1 MIKKILVANR
11 GEIAL
16 RIIRACKEMSITSVV
31 VYSEAD
37 KDSLPV
43 KAADEAVCIGPASPI
58 DSYLNINNVISAAL
72 TVGADAIH
80 PGFGFLSENA
90 DFARKVQ
97 KHGITFIGP
106 SPEAIEKM
114 GDKAVARDTVIKAG
128 VPVVPGSPGPVD
140 NEETA
145 LRIAEQIGY
154 PVMVKASAGGGGR
167 GMRVA
172 NAPEE
177 LISALQTA
185 SAESQAA
192 FGNPEVYLEKFVLH
206 PRHVEFQ
213 ILGDS
218 FGNVVYLG
226 ERDCS
231 IQRRN
236 QKVIE
241 EAPSSALN
249 EKLREKMG
257 KAAIKAA
264 SAVQYCGAGTV
275 EFLLDSDGQFYFIEM
290 NTRIQ
295 VEHPVTEMITGI
307 DLVKEQIYV
316 ASGEKLFYTQDD
328 IDIRGWS
335 IECRINAE
343 DPSKNFIPCP
353 GKITKYVPPG
363 GPGVRV
369 DSAAFQGWN
378 IPHYYDSMLGK
389 LVTWGQDRE
398 EAIARMER
406 ALDEFVIEGVKTTI
420 PFHQIVIKNKHFK
433 RGDID
438 TGFIEKHIFKQQ

>member
-16 RIIRACKEMSITSVV
+16 RIIRACKEMGIASVI

-43 KAADEAVCIGPASPI
+43 KAADEAICIGPASPI
-58 DSYLNINNVISAAL
+58 ESYLNINNVISAAL
-72 TVGADAIH
+72 TTGADAIH

-90 DFARKVQ
+90 NFARTVH
-97 KHGITFIGP
+97 KHGIIFIGP

-114 GDKAVARDTVIKAG
+114 GDKAVARETVVRAG

-140 NEETA
+140 NEDTA

-167 GMRVA
+167 GMRIA

-177 LISALQTA
+177 LVSALQTA

-192 FGNPEVYLEKFVLH
+192 FGNPEVYLEKYVVH
-206 PRHVEFQ
+206 PRHIEFQ
-213 ILGDS
+213 ILGDRY
-218 FGNVVYLG
+218 GNIVYLG

-249 EKLREKMG
+249 DKLRKKMG
-257 KAAIKAA
+257 KAAIQAA
-264 SAVQYCGAGTV
+264 SAVQYCGTGTV

-295 VEHPVTEMITGI
+295 VEHPITEMVTGI

-316 ASGEKLFYTQDD
+316 ASGEKLIITQED
-328 IDIRGWS
+328 IDIRGWA

-343 DPSKNFIPCP
+343 DPTKDFIPCP

-363 GPGVRV
+363 GPGIRV
-369 DSAAFQGWN
+369 DSAAFQGWDV
-378 IPHYYDSMLGK
+378 PYHYDSMLGK
-389 LVTWGQDRE
+389 LIAWGQDRD
-398 EAIARMER
+398 EAIARMIR
-406 ALDEFVIEGVKTTI
+406 ALDEYVIEGVKTTI
-420 PFHQIVIKNKHFK
+420 PFHQQVLKNKYFK
-433 RGDID
+433 RGQID
-438 TGFIEKHIFKQQ
+438 TGFIEKHIFKQ

>member
-1 MIKKILVANR
+1 MIKKLLVANR

-16 RIIRACKEMSITSVV
+16 RIIRACKEMGVLSVA

-43 KAADEAVCIGPASPI
+43 LAADESVCIGPASPR
-58 DSYLNINNVISAAL
+58 DSYLNIDNVISAAL
-72 TVGADAIH
+72 TTGADAIH

-90 DFARKVQ
+90 NFARMVQ
-97 KHGITFIGP
+97 EHGLIFIGP

-114 GDKAVARDTVIKAG
+114 GDKAVARETVVKAG

-145 LRIAEQIGY
+145 FRIAGEIGY

-172 NAPEE
+172 NCPEE
-177 LISALQTA
+177 LVSALQTA
-185 SAESQAA
+185 SAESLAA
-192 FGNPEVYLEKFVLH
+192 FGNAEVYLEKFVVH
-206 PRHVEFQ
+206 PRHIEFQ
-213 ILGDS
+213 ILGDKY
-218 FGNVVYLG
+218 GNVVHLG

-241 EAPSSALN
+241 EAPSTALN
-249 EKLREKMG
+249 DKLRSEMG
-257 KAAIKAA
+257 EAAIKAA
-264 SAVQYCGAGTV
+264 SAVHYCGAGTI
-275 EFLLDSDGQFYFIEM
+275 EFLLDDDGRYYFIEM

-295 VEHPVTEMITGI
+295 VEHPITEMITGI
-307 DLVKEQIYV
+307 DLIKEQILV
-316 ASGEKLFYTQDD
+316 ASGESLAVTQKDVE
-328 IDIRGWS
+328 IRGWAL
-335 IECRINAE
+335 ECRINAE
-343 DPSKNFIPCP
+343 DPANDFMPCP
-353 GKITKYVPPG
+353 GIITKYVPPG
-363 GPGVRV
+363 GPGIRV

-389 LVTWGQDRE
+389 LITWGQDRE
-398 EAIARMER
+398 EAVARMAR
-406 ALDEFVIEGVKTTI
+406 ALDEFIIEGVKTTI
-420 PFHQIVIKNKHFK
+420 PFHKIVLKNKHFL

-438 TGFIEKHIFKQQ
+438 TGFIEKHIFK